1 MHAWSV
7 NATANSHTHEEC
19 NIYKRILD
27 VPVPLE
33 RHVDVLPIRIPI
45 LNALAGVDIEV
56 KTHFLLRLRRTSPR
70 LKIKIQL
77 KTNS

>member
-1 MHAWSV
+1 MRQRIHIHTKS
-7 NATANSHTHEEC
+7 AT
-19 NIYKRILD
+19 YKRILD

-45 LNALAGVDIEV
+45 LNALASVDIEV